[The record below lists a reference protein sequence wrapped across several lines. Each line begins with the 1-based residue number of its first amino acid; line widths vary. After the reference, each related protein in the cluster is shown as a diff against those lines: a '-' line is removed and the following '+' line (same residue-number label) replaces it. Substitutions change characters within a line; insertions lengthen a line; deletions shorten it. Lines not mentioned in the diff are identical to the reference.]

1 MRGGGGVI
9 GLVMG
14 ATGTT
19 ERERLL
25 GRGTRTMVC
34 AFIPASDGRISSSA
48 SRRVASRRVVLPVHG
63 KRYVDLFR
71 GLILDLLGFRRRSV
85 CAEISPE

>member
-25 GRGTRTMVC
+25 GRGTRAMVC
-34 AFIPASDGRISSSA
+34 AFIPASDGRISSKC
-48 SRRVASRRVVLPVHG
+48 VASRRVVLPVQ
-63 KRYVDLFR
+63 LFR
-71 GLILDLLGFRRRSV
+71 PNLQAQSAATWMLTWIY
-85 CAEISPE
+85 I

>member
-1 MRGGGGVI
+1 MLQISVVVLAAWETRPPSNPMRGGGGVI

-25 GRGTRTMVC
+25 GRGTRAMVC

-48 SRRVASRRVVLPVHG
+48 SRRVASRRPTCTPV
-63 KRYVDLFR
+63 
-71 GLILDLLGFRRRSV
+71 
-85 CAEISPE
+85 SP

>member
-34 AFIPASDGRISSSA
+34 DFIPASDGRISSSA
-48 SRRVASRRVVLPVHG
+48 SRRVASYLYTCFALTYKHNLQP
-63 KRYVDLFR
+63 R
-71 GLILDLLGFRRRSV
+71 G
-85 CAEISPE
+85 C